1 MILAPNILDDLE
13 QRLSAL
19 EAILPLQR
27 SADEHDAAAAMLACM
42 HEMRRLMDRL
52 PEAQARHQEALNEAE
67 RQEAHLALR
76 RLIHDIRTPMGVLYT
91 YLRLISSTII
101 FAHAS
106 QQQRDEANALVEMVR
121 TIREDLKASN

>member
-1 MILAPNILDDLE
+1 MILVPNILDDLE

-19 EAILPLQR
+19 EALLPLQR

-52 PEAQARHQEALNEAE
+52 PEAQARYHEALNEQN

-76 RLIHDIRTPMGVLYT
+76 KLIHDIRTPMGVLYT
-91 YLRLISSTII
+91 YLRLISSSII
-101 FAHAS
+101 FAHADDP
-106 QQQRDEANALVEMVR
+106 QRDEANSLVDMVR

>member
-1 MILAPNILDDLE
+1 MIFVPTILDDLE

-52 PEAQARHQEALNEAE
+52 PEAQARYQEALTEDS
-67 RQEAHLALR
+67 RQEAGDERARTR
-76 RLIHDIRTPMGVLYT
+76 RSPA
-91 YLRLISSTII
+91 
-101 FAHAS
+101 AHCCA
-106 QQQRDEANALVEMVR
+106 RRPA
-121 TIREDLKASN
+121 

>member
-1 MILAPNILDDLE
+1 MIFVPTILDDLE

-52 PEAQARHQEALNEAE
+52 PEAQARYQEALTEDS

-91 YLRLISSTII
+91 YLRLIANSII

-106 QQQRDEANALVEMVR
+106 DAHRDEANALVDMVR